1 MATAGSGDVLSG
13 IAGAFIAQGLEVF
26 KAAKYATYIHGLAG
40 DIAAKRKTQVGM
52 IASDIIESIPDAI
65 RKCS

>member
-13 IAGAFIAQGLEVF
+13 IAGAFLGQGLDSF

-40 DIAAKRKTQVGM
+40 DIAANNKTQMGL
-52 IASDIIESIPDAI
+52 IASDIVDYIPDAI
-65 RKCS
+65 KRCS